1 LRHCLKFL
9 RSDRRKLP
17 AGQTDGRRCLPAAL
31 VQESAFL
38 VPERSHRD
46 RRLSTSGR
54 PVKIRRPG
62 SPPAGTAPIR
72 RAASAF
78 AVPAPGRERRLG
90 AAETYSE
97 DIDSGRE
104 LSRVLPGRN
113 RGVPPLHRLAH
124 DWAHSAL
131 HLGSAAI
138 AAYAGWLAGS
148 ATPATL
154 FAWAVAIG
162 YGILGVVGWFID
174 GLLLATP
181 VAIPLGPVDN
191 VFHLAL
197 GGAALVV
204 VASGRIRRRAPH
216 AEPE

>member
-1 LRHCLKFL
+1 VSSRAYCRVATVVFL
-9 RSDRRKLP
+9 LFTVYPVVTKL
-17 AGQTDGRRCLPAAL
+17 
-31 VQESAFL
+31 
-38 VPERSHRD
+38 
-46 RRLSTSGR
+46 
-54 PVKIRRPG
+54 
-62 SPPAGTAPIR
+62 
-72 RAASAF
+72 
-78 AVPAPGRERRLG
+78 
-90 AAETYSE
+90 AE
-97 DIDSGRE
+97 
-104 LSRVLPGRN
+104 
-113 RGVPPLHRLAH
+113 HRLAH

-131 HLGSAAI
+131 HLGSAAV

-181 VAIPLGPVDN
+181 LAIPLGPVDN

-197 GGAALVV
+197 GGAALAV

-216 AEPE
+216 AEPR